1 MLDSVVCLQLA
12 DNMSSRQFDGEM
24 VLWRIAWRCNWQL
37 GGKVCDQEWSF
48 FCESILIVLRY
59 RAIGSDYV
67 AIGLVQFLLDLRR
80 FLVVLVGG
88 VFGGTGA
95 RAWKRLLPCC
105 IGVLAI

>member
-12 DNMSSRQFDGEM
+12 DNMSSRQSDGEL

-37 GGKVCDQEWSF
+37 GGKVCDRELSF
-48 FCESILIVLRY
+48 FCESILIVLRC

-80 FLVVLVGG
+80 FLAVLVA
-88 VFGGTGA
+88 V
-95 RAWKRLLPCC
+95 C
-105 IGVLAI
+105 LAALVQERGSDCSLVALVS